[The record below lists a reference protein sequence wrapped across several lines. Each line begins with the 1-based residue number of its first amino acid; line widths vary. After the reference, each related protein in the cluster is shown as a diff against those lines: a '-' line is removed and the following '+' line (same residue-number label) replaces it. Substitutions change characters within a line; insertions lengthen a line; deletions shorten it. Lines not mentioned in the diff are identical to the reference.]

1 MKLVE
6 LYSNL
11 KDKIVDDD
19 IVKENFQNI
28 FNKYKKGNN
37 ANKEAIEEIEKKFF
51 AGEKFVINKQS
62 RGTGA
67 GGAKK
72 EKKKIGVKRTYSKMR
87 IEDETD
93 SIVSEQNNINS
104 NDNDVAQS
112 QKSQKEKQQPV
123 NKRNTRQVKNRKKI
137 VDDSDNDGNDNDS
150 EY

>member
-11 KDKIVDDD
+11 KDKIVDD
-19 IVKENFQNI
+19 IVKENFQYI

-37 ANKEAIEEIEKKFF
+37 SNKEVIEEIEKKFF
-51 AGEKFVINKQS
+51 AGEKFMITKQS
-62 RGTGA
+62 RGA
-67 GGAKK
+67 GGVKK
-72 EKKKIGVKRTYSKMR
+72 EKKKVGIKRTYSKMKN
-87 IEDETD
+87 EDETD

-104 NDNDVAQS
+104 NSGGNNNNNNGSNNVQS
-112 QKSQKEKQQPV
+112 QPV